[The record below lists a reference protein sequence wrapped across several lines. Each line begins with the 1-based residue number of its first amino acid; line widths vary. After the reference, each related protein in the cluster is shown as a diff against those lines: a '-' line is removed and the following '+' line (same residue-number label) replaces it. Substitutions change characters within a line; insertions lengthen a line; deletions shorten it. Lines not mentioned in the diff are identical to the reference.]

1 MKGVK
6 ILELTPRK
14 QAVLKA
20 IIKAYIETG
29 EPVGSK
35 ILTELIENAPS
46 SATIRNEMSELCE
59 LGLLEQPHTSAGRI
73 PTSRGFQLY
82 VKKLMPSGEI
92 SQSDKAYI
100 DNELQNITEVPEK
113 IPSAV
118 GKILSDMTG
127 YPVISCLMT
136 NGEATVKRVELLR
149 VSRSSL
155 MLLVITND
163 GRTRNRI
170 VRLPQNLTPDALERF
185 NDIVDKKIKR
195 RPISEL
201 TLGYMQSVAVLSG
214 IDAFSLMPLL
224 TAVFQ
229 TVSEI
234 DSVSL
239 DLSGMSRLY
248 DISSNEENAAKILAL
263 IERRDPIISMF
274 NEVGSGV
281 IFGSESGYSELSND
295 TLIAASFDDGNKYRG
310 YIALLGPKRMD
321 YEQIIPN
328 IEYIAK
334 KMNDLIS
341 DAQKDMED

>member
-20 IIKAYIETG
+20 IVKAYIETG

-46 SATIRNEMSELCE
+46 SATLRNEMSELCD
-59 LGLLEQPHTSAGRI
+59 LGFLEQPHTSAGRI
-73 PTSRGFQLY
+73 PTSRGFQFY
-82 VKKLMPSGEI
+82 VKKLMPAGEI
-92 SQSDKAYI
+92 SESDKAYI
-100 DNELQNITEVPEK
+100 DNALENISEIPEK

-136 NGEATVKRVELLR
+136 NSEAAVKRVEALR
-149 VSRSSL
+149 VSRSTL

-170 VRLPQNLTPDALERF
+170 IRLSQDFTPEIMERF
-185 NDIVDKKIKR
+185 NTIINDKVKR
-195 RPISEL
+195 RPLSEL
-201 TLGYMQSVAVLSG
+201 TLGYMQSIIASAG

-224 TAVFQ
+224 TAVFE
-229 TVSEI
+229 TINEI

-239 DLSGMSRLY
+239 DLSGMPRLY
-248 DISSNEENAAKILAL
+248 DISSNEEAARRIISLV
-263 IERRDPIISMF
+263 ERRDPIISMF
-274 NEVGSGV
+274 EEIGSGV

-295 TLIAASFDDGNKYRG
+295 TLIAASFDSGNKYHG
-310 YIALLGPKRMD
+310 YIALLGPKRMS
-321 YEQIIPN
+321 YEQVIPS
-328 IEYIAK
+328 IEYIAEK
-334 KMNDLIS
+334 IGDLILE
-341 DAQKDMED
+341 AQKDMED